1 MMKSILLLITATS
14 AFAGNRIAGYDSHT
28 LVIDQN
34 KIDLDQ
40 RDMEQQLALGSNDGY
55 DSAIKIYQKG
65 SHCASYSLLKI
76 QPLEAVLTA
85 GDQVTGVAQDGS
97 IVKATVAENY
107 PKGTIEIEVVYN
119 LDETSSSFCH
129 VGGNPRPIT
138 DGCFADSG
146 RLAVNSGD
154 PGLKYSYN
162 VFTDTLNGI
171 SIQKLSTEK
180 RTETSYWC
188 DSCKSDDF
196 DVFYKLYGEHDYADK
211 WFEAARLGTST
222 NFFFGDADFRSFGL
236 DGKLEAMTTATLA
249 LHIWMHVVFLLE
261 DSVGKCRSKY
271 GDHGIN
277 SWDKAVAYY
286 TGSMEGPESDVS
298 QEGFLLKQL
307 ANKFCKAFKTCGPDG
322 DAQSGEAYVNT
333 EILRA
338 FKNGL
343 TALKDGRCSSVETNK
358 VYIAEMMRV
367 PLVQG
372 LLVNSYAQQL
382 APQRSEKAEAA
393 GATFLA
399 AVVPFVYNCNPADAA
414 TLVEL
419 MGASSFRGN
428 TDFPKVKAILEQ
440 NYKCMRINCAD
451 IGGIWNSNS
460 NDYYPDSLAC
470 EGGFVRVDM
479 FILGITLAAGG
490 ALMVCLILACTCCTS
505 SKHSKVDN
513 VPDEDE
519 EGVVTEDL
527 MPKVS

>member
-1 MMKSILLLITATS
+1 MMKSILLLATAGS
-14 AFAGNRIAGYDSHT
+14 AIAGNRIAGYESHT

-40 RDMEQQLALGSNDGY
+40 RDIEQQLALGSNDGY

-65 SHCASYSLLKI
+65 AHCASYSLLKV

-85 GDQVTGVAQDGS
+85 GDQVTGYGQDGS

-107 PKGTIEIEVVYN
+107 PRGTTVIEVVYK
-119 LDETSSSFCH
+119 LDETITSFCH
-129 VGGNPRPIT
+129 VGGSPRPIT

-146 RLAVNSGD
+146 RLAVNTGD
-154 PGLKYSYN
+154 PGLEYSYN
-162 VFTDTLNGI
+162 VFTDTLNSI
-171 SIQKLSTEK
+171 SLQKLSTEK

-188 DSCKSDDF
+188 DACKSDDF
-196 DVFYKLYGEHDYADK
+196 DKFYKLYGEYDYADK
-211 WFEAARLGTST
+211 WFEAARLGRKT

-236 DGKLEAMTTATLA
+236 EGKLEAMTTATLT
-249 LHIWMHVVFLLE
+249 LHIWMHVVFLME

-286 TGSMEGPESDVS
+286 TGSTEGSEIDAG

-307 ANKFCKAFKTCGPDG
+307 ANKFCQTFKTCGPEG

-333 EILRA
+333 EILDA

-343 TALKDGRCSSVETNK
+343 KALKDGRCSALETNK
-358 VYIAEMMRV
+358 EYISEMMRV

-399 AVVPFVYNCNPADAA
+399 AVVPFVYNCKPADAA

-428 TDFPKVKAILEQ
+428 TDFATVKAILER
-440 NYKCMRINCAD
+440 NYECMRINCAD
-451 IGGIWNSNS
+451 VGGIWDSNS
-460 NDYYPDSLAC
+460 NDYYPDTLAC
-470 EGGFVRVDM
+470 EGGFVRVNM
-479 FILGITLAAGG
+479 FILGVAFVAGG

-505 SKHSKVDN
+505 NNSKVDN
-513 VPDEDE
+513 APRDEE
-519 EGVVTEDL
+519 AEGVVTEEL
-527 MPKVS
+527 VPKLS